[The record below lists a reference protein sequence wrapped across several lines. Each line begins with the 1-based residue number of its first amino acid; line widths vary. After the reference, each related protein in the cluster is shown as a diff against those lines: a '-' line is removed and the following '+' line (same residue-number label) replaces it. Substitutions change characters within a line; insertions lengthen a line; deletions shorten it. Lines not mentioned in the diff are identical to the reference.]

1 MLEKTDNRRQ
11 RGNRLG
17 GIEFQLGEH
26 GTAQATSKESGLRDP
41 RAPRGRG
48 RKVSP
53 GMKIERFFTR
63 PGDDGFRGVEWDLRT
78 AAIIGEGGKMVFEQ
92 RDVEVPK
99 AWSQTATNVV
109 VQKYFRGVSSARPSA
124 SARCVSSS
132 RRVADTIT
140 AWGMKDGYFADQ
152 ESARQLPRRAAP
164 PARRSRRC
172 PSTRRSGSTSASRP
186 SRSARPASSTA
197 SRTPW
202 SPSSRWPRPR
212 ACSSSTA
219 RAPAPT
225 CRPCARRRSCW
236 SAAAPPRARSAS

>member
-26 GTAQATSKESGLRDP
+26 GTAQATSKEAGLRDP

-109 VQKYFRGVSSARPSA
+109 VQKYFRGQTRHARARAFGA
-124 SARCVSSS
+124 SAHLPGGRHHH
-132 RRVADTIT
+132 RLGHEGRLLRGPGI
-140 AWGMKDGYFADQ
+140 GG
-152 ESARQLPRRAAP
+152 QLPRRAAP
-164 PARRSRRC
+164 PAGRAEDVLQLAGLVQRRHRGRAAVLGLLHQHG
-172 PSTRRSGSTSASRP
+172 RGHHGVH
-186 SRSARPASSTA
+186 
-197 SRTPW
+197 
-202 SPSSRWPRPR
+202 PRPGQDR
-212 ACSSSTA
+212 GHALQV
-219 RAPAPT
+219 RLGHRHQPVAPALVEGAAG
-225 CRPCARRRSCW
+225 R
-236 SAAAPPRARSAS
+236 AAAPPRARSAS